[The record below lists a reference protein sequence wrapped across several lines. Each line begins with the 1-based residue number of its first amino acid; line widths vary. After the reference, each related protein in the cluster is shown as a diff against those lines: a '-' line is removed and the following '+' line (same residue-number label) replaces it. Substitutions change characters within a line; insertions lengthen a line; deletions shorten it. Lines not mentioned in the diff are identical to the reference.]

1 MLLVN
6 VFLVNLMQSNDI
18 RIVIEDREKKIEL
31 KAAQIGLEAVKQS
44 TFFIYFCMLRV
55 GTVMAKR
62 N

>member
-6 VFLVNLMQSNDI
+6 VFLVNLMQSKDI

>member
-6 VFLVNLMQSNDI
+6 VFLVNLMQSKDI
-18 RIVIEDREKKIEL
+18 WFVIEDWAQNFEL
-31 KAAQIGLEAVKQS
+31 IAAQIGLEAVKQS